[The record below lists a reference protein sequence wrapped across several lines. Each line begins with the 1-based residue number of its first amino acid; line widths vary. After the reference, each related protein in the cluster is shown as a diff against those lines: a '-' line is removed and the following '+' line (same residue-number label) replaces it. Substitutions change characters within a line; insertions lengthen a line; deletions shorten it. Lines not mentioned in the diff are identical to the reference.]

1 MYDDWASASFS
12 DYLKNAVGAGQAVL
26 LLLFAIK
33 GYSRGLEPWP
43 LVLITFASALV
54 LVTTIHIHQNSDE
67 LSEFAARMVFGFHV
81 IIFLLIFALPLVAR
95 RWRGY
100 HEPSDDICVRISSCS
115 RRHRLGP
122 AI

>member
-12 DYLKNAVGAGQAVL
+12 DYLKSAVGAGQTVL

-43 LVLITFASALV
+43 LVLITFTSALL
-54 LVTTIHIHQNSDE
+54 LVATIHIYQNRDE
-67 LSEFAARMVFGFHV
+67 LSEFAAVFGFHV
-81 IIFLLIFALPLVAR
+81 IIFLLVFALPLVAR

-100 HEPSDDICVRISSCS
+100 HEPTDDICVRISSCS

>member
-12 DYLKNAVGAGQAVL
+12 DYLNAVGAGQAVL

-33 GYSRGLEPWP
+33 GYSRRLEPWP
-43 LVLITFASALV
+43 LVPIIFTSALL
-54 LVTTIHIHQNSDE
+54 LVTTIHIHHNRDE
-67 LSEFAARMVFGFHV
+67 LAEFAARMVFGFHV
-81 IIFLLIFALPLVAR
+81 IIFLLVFALPLVAR

-100 HEPSDDICVRISSCS
+100 HEPFDDICVRIGSCS